1 MLRFFTRMTS
11 LRASRRLALS
21 FRKMESDRTER
32 ISVVPPL
39 LRREVTAMQPEQGNY
54 IHGYMVNSGFAD
66 SVEAFHALHPEIPMH
81 FFWDKQDAD
90 EVTKVDATLSF
101 HQIDDVKF
109 LNRMAGCRA
118 YASTAGFESIC
129 EAMYLG
135 KPVLMVPAHIEQDC
149 NVYDARQA
157 GAGIIGE
164 SFDLESLLR
173 FAGTYVPNRE
183 FIRWVRSCERQIIGE
198 LERLADQHSAVTVPT
213 LTNYFPI

>member
-1 MLRFFTRMTS
+1 MPCILKFLCT
-11 LRASRRLALS
+11 
-21 FRKMESDRTER
+21 
-32 ISVVPPL
+32 
-39 LRREVTAMQPEQGNY
+39 
-54 IHGYMVNSGFAD
+54 
-66 SVEAFHALHPEIPMH
+66 

-109 LNRMAGCRA
+109 LNKMAGCRA

-149 NVYDARQA
+149 NAYDARQA

>member
-1 MLRFFTRMTS
+1 MFLHNHFEFPRKSVIQLSMLRFFTRMTS

-109 LNRMAGCRA
+109 LDRMAVLVFLHSSNVLRNSRENDTEVRSKTGDAHLGHVFTDGPKEKGGLRYCINSASLRFIPKDKMKEEG
-118 YASTAGFESIC
+118 YAS
-129 EAMYLG
+129 
-135 KPVLMVPAHIEQDC
+135 
-149 NVYDARQA
+149 
-157 GAGIIGE
+157 GE
-164 SFDLESLLR
+164 K
-173 FAGTYVPNRE
+173 
-183 FIRWVRSCERQIIGE
+183 
-198 LERLADQHSAVTVPT
+198 
-213 LTNYFPI
+213 

>member
-1 MLRFFTRMTS
+1 MCYINQRIKETGAEVVINFYELLTGLTYALFRPSVPYVCIGHQYLFLHNHFEFPRKSVIQLSMLRFFTRMTS

-39 LRREVTAMQPEQGNY
+39 LRREVTAMQSAQGNY

-66 SVEAFHALHPEIPMH
+66 SVEAFHVLHPEIPMH

-118 YASTAGFESIC
+118 YASTAG
-129 EAMYLG
+129 L
-135 KPVLMVPAHIEQDC
+135 
-149 NVYDARQA
+149 
-157 GAGIIGE
+157 
-164 SFDLESLLR
+164 SLSVKRCIWANL
-173 FAGTYVPNRE
+173 Y
-183 FIRWVRSCERQIIGE
+183 
-198 LERLADQHSAVTVPT
+198 
-213 LTNYFPI
+213 